1 MPIITISRGTGSGG
15 LLLAEGIAKELNY
28 KMVSRED
35 VLREAAAYG
44 APEEELQKA
53 LLSPPSFWDRFRHER
68 RCHLALVQAALCE
81 HAQHDQIVYHGNA
94 GHLLLQAISHV
105 LCILIV
111 APMPVRIQML
121 MERQNMG
128 RDEAIAFIEKVDRER
143 RAWTRFLYD
152 VDWMD
157 PSLYDLTLNLRT
169 MDVARAVELAVEAA
183 RNRAFAATEES
194 RQAIANLA
202 LASRVRATLAANPKT
217 CPAEVEIDAKQG
229 VVYLRGKVRPAS
241 MVDAVIKA
249 ASDVDGVQQV
259 NRDQLAAPNYS
270 V

>member
-1 MPIITISRGTGSGG
+1 MAIITISRGTGSGG

-35 VLREAAAYG
+35 VVREAAAYG

-53 LLSPPSFWDRFRHER
+53 LLTPPTFWERFKHER

-81 HAQHDQIVYHGNA
+81 HAQNDRIVYHGNA
-94 GHLLLQAISHV
+94 GHLLLQGISHV

-111 APMPVRIQML
+111 APMPVRIRML
-121 MERQNMG
+121 MERQGMG
-128 RDEAIAFIEKVDRER
+128 RGEAIAFIEKVDRER

-157 PSLYDLTLNLRT
+157 PSLYDLTINLRT

-183 RNRAFAATEES
+183 RNRAFETTDES
-194 RQAIANLA
+194 REAMANLA

-217 CPAEVEIDAKQG
+217 CPAEVEVDAKQG
-229 VVYLRGKVRPAS
+229 VVYLRGKLRPAS
-241 MVDAVIKA
+241 MVDTVINVA
-249 ASDVDGVQQV
+249 TDVAGVQRV
-259 NRDQLAAPNYS
+259 NRDDLGAPDYS